1 MLEDIEKNY
10 IYFLSGEV
18 VHSKGIGKLVDM
30 PTADIIIDDLE
41 KLPPMGVYSSTVTL
55 DNKIYISVTNIGK
68 RPTIDNDDTITVETH
83 ILDFFDDIY
92 YKTIELHLFH
102 MLRAQKKFKTLSELR
117 EQFYLDCQNTK
128 AYFGVS
134 LLENKADTETTM
146 HIGELDI
153 NVKKRLVFLRGEQ
166 IVLTT
171 KEFDVLCL
179 LVKHPGWAYSKDQI
193 YESVWNEPANG
204 YYHPVE
210 NTICQLRKKL
220 QPISG
225 SCTFIKTIVG
235 FGYKFS
241 EI

>member
-1 MLEDIEKNY
+1 MLEEMAKNP
-10 IYFLSGEV
+10 IYFLRGKV
-18 VHSKGIGKLVDM
+18 VHSKGIGKLVGM
-30 PTADIIIDDLE
+30 PTADISVDDLE
-41 KLPPMGVYSSTVTL
+41 KLPPVGVYSSTVTF
-55 DNKIYISVTNIGK
+55 DNKTYISVTNIGK

-83 ILDFFDDIY
+83 ILDFFGDLY
-92 YKTIELHLFH
+92 YKIIELHLFYI
-102 MLRAQKKFKTLSELR
+102 LRTQKKFETLSELR

-128 AYFGVS
+128 AYFGMP
-134 LLENKADTETTM
+134 LLEDKAIAETTI
-146 HIGELDI
+146 HIGELNID
-153 NVKKRLVFLRGEQ
+153 VKKRLVFLREEQ
-166 IVLTT
+166 IILTT

-220 QPISG
+220 QLISG
-225 SCTFIKTIVG
+225 NCTFIKTIVG